1 MEKAGSAFPSPLGT
15 SVSQTNFLHPP
26 TPDAMDSSASAASF
40 DRKRDEFNDTI
51 HLTSNA
57 PPGAKG
63 GKAGGSS
70 FLWWTW
76 ALWLVGAATGLYS
89 TGSAKALMK
98 QSFFVASPQNSILLL
113 RVLTEL
119 CAVVLAAL
127 VVVVV
132 EDLQWALASRPGG
145 VSLLHFVGLDSGTG
159 VWGLLRLL
167 ATADWK
173 EKYSSLFRLLV
184 ICSIPLPGII
194 LMGAISIEMVT
205 FPEKTYPVSA
215 GIGPFNASNVYHV
228 RNSTATALLVQM
240 GSPAWSDRDSFSL
253 DPLTKGV
260 GKCTGPDGNWAPCDE
275 SHLLTG
281 GVVAIAPQT
290 DDLKQ
295 LPGSASYVVP
305 KTRVVQLEYGKV
317 PDLENLRKTGKCF
330 LLGAASAASYWCA
343 KTGDNNALLFGSAYC
358 PISMQATS
366 SCIND
371 TTWTS
376 KLEISSSL
384 FVYSRLATITYD
396 RGNFSILAVTDMTP
410 AKQDI
415 ITLDDYM
422 LSLSAVVPGFNAS
435 SSQDATKGDNSA
447 LAIYAVTALPIN
459 DSEVAKKQSLKA
471 IRKAMSV
478 PFHYFHANYFSNG
491 PSIWE
496 LTGPREGLPAD
507 MYTDLSISVL
517 SHQVVAGKV
526 SRVLFVLVSSTILC
540 LSAAI
545 IVATSRP
552 APAGWDQERQDGT
565 GGPGAGPGG
574 PGAGGHT
581 LPQSL
586 TQLGQKPKPFDVAK
600 NIKNDRLRKS
610 GSSDTGEPRAVNGKA
625 ADPIR
630 SRLDNHG
637 VKAEASNAGGNVDA
651 RGSPL
656 LPAAK
661 RPVPPWVRC
670 VSRLMYGRG
679 RGLNTG
685 GGAYRRRDKARC
697 TTTTTGPP
705 ADADADVPEAGR
717 TKLETTLIVLSL
729 CAALFLAALDVTI
742 ITTAVPTIAQEFNSN
757 IGYIWIGSA
766 YLLANAAFVP
776 TWGKISDI
784 WGRKPVLL
792 SAVGV
797 FWVGSLLCGL
807 AVDMAMLI
815 AARAIQGIGGGG
827 IIVLVNICISDLFS
841 MRQRG
846 VYFGVMGMV
855 WAVASAVG
863 PVIGG
868 FYINLPISGV
878 GIIILFFVLKLHN
891 PRTPVVKGLKAID
904 WIGTVT
910 IIGGTIMFLFGL
922 EFGGVTY
929 PWSSPTVICLIVFG
943 ILTIGLFTVNEWKYA
958 RYPVIP
964 MHLFSDW
971 SNLAAFATAFCHAFA
986 FISGSYWLLYFQGVQ
1001 GVSSLLS
1008 GVYLLPYVLSLSL
1021 MSALAGYVIRKTGN
1035 YLYLIIAGMAVA
1047 TLGFGL
1053 FHDLP
1058 LQRNFTKIVLYQIVA
1073 GLGIG
1078 PNFQSPL
1085 IAVQTSVEPR
1095 DIAAATSTFGFIRQ
1109 MATSISVVI
1118 GGVVFNNEMQN
1129 GGAGPGAGGAAVR
1142 LERGVE
1148 RGSGGGV
1155 AGRAGAD
1162 CAGRVSE

>member
-1 MEKAGSAFPSPLGT
+1 MARTIWRHSATSSPYGDSPTVMGRNSTEAARRETIDLEDISAHIRASHGGAAAPTRPWSRRTDGTTDFYGARHSIDSARTDDIRDWPRYAKMEKAGSAFPSPLGT

-57 PPGAKG
+57 PPGAEG

-76 ALWLVGAATGLYS
+76 ALWLLGALMVTLTGLYS

-545 IVATSRP
+545 IVATSRVCEKRPERCGYPTLDFAAVCAVRGMQP

-581 LPQSL
+581 LHKSL

-600 NIKNDRLRKS
+600 NIKNDR
-610 GSSDTGEPRAVNGKA
+610 V
-625 ADPIR
+625 
-630 SRLDNHG
+630 
-637 VKAEASNAGGNVDA
+637 
-651 RGSPL
+651 
-656 LPAAK
+656 
-661 RPVPPWVRC
+661 
-670 VSRLMYGRG
+670 
-679 RGLNTG
+679 
-685 GGAYRRRDKARC
+685 
-697 TTTTTGPP
+697 
-705 ADADADVPEAGR
+705 
-717 TKLETTLIVLSL
+717 
-729 CAALFLAALDVTI
+729 I
-742 ITTAVPTIAQEFNSN
+742 IS
-757 IGYIWIGSA
+757 
-766 YLLANAAFVP
+766 
-776 TWGKISDI
+776 
-784 WGRKPVLL
+784 
-792 SAVGV
+792 
-797 FWVGSLLCGL
+797 
-807 AVDMAMLI
+807 
-815 AARAIQGIGGGG
+815 
-827 IIVLVNICISDLFS
+827 
-841 MRQRG
+841 
-846 VYFGVMGMV
+846 
-855 WAVASAVG
+855 
-863 PVIGG
+863 
-868 FYINLPISGV
+868 
-878 GIIILFFVLKLHN
+878 
-891 PRTPVVKGLKAID
+891 
-904 WIGTVT
+904 
-910 IIGGTIMFLFGL
+910 
-922 EFGGVTY
+922 
-929 PWSSPTVICLIVFG
+929 
-943 ILTIGLFTVNEWKYA
+943 
-958 RYPVIP
+958 
-964 MHLFSDW
+964 
-971 SNLAAFATAFCHAFA
+971 
-986 FISGSYWLLYFQGVQ
+986 
-1001 GVSSLLS
+1001 
-1008 GVYLLPYVLSLSL
+1008 
-1021 MSALAGYVIRKTGN
+1021 
-1035 YLYLIIAGMAVA
+1035 
-1047 TLGFGL
+1047 
-1053 FHDLP
+1053 
-1058 LQRNFTKIVLYQIVA
+1058 
-1073 GLGIG
+1073 
-1078 PNFQSPL
+1078 
-1085 IAVQTSVEPR
+1085 
-1095 DIAAATSTFGFIRQ
+1095 
-1109 MATSISVVI
+1109 
-1118 GGVVFNNEMQN
+1118 
-1129 GGAGPGAGGAAVR
+1129 
-1142 LERGVE
+1142 
-1148 RGSGGGV
+1148 
-1155 AGRAGAD
+1155 
-1162 CAGRVSE
+1162 

>member
-1 MEKAGSAFPSPLGT
+1 MGRNSTEAARRETIDLEDISAHIRASHGGAAAPTRPWSRRTDGTTDFYGARHSIDSARTDDIRDWPRYAKMEKAGSAFPSPLGT

-57 PPGAKG
+57 PPGAEG

-76 ALWLVGAATGLYS
+76 ALWLLGALMVTLTGLYS

-132 EDLQWALASRPGG
+132 EDLQWALASRPG
-145 VSLLHFVGLDSGTG
+145 
-159 VWGLLRLL
+159 
-167 ATADWK
+167 
-173 EKYSSLFRLLV
+173 
-184 ICSIPLPGII
+184 
-194 LMGAISIEMVT
+194 GAISIEMVT

-422 LSLSAVVPGFNAS
+422 LSLSAVVPGFNTT

-545 IVATSRP
+545 IVATSRVCEKRPERCGYPTLDFAAVCAVRGMQP

-574 PGAGGHT
+574 PGGGGHT
-581 LPQSL
+581 LHKSL

-600 NIKNDRLRKS
+600 NIKNDR
-610 GSSDTGEPRAVNGKA
+610 V
-625 ADPIR
+625 
-630 SRLDNHG
+630 
-637 VKAEASNAGGNVDA
+637 
-651 RGSPL
+651 
-656 LPAAK
+656 
-661 RPVPPWVRC
+661 
-670 VSRLMYGRG
+670 
-679 RGLNTG
+679 
-685 GGAYRRRDKARC
+685 
-697 TTTTTGPP
+697 
-705 ADADADVPEAGR
+705 
-717 TKLETTLIVLSL
+717 
-729 CAALFLAALDVTI
+729 I
-742 ITTAVPTIAQEFNSN
+742 IS
-757 IGYIWIGSA
+757 
-766 YLLANAAFVP
+766 
-776 TWGKISDI
+776 
-784 WGRKPVLL
+784 
-792 SAVGV
+792 
-797 FWVGSLLCGL
+797 
-807 AVDMAMLI
+807 
-815 AARAIQGIGGGG
+815 
-827 IIVLVNICISDLFS
+827 
-841 MRQRG
+841 
-846 VYFGVMGMV
+846 
-855 WAVASAVG
+855 
-863 PVIGG
+863 
-868 FYINLPISGV
+868 
-878 GIIILFFVLKLHN
+878 
-891 PRTPVVKGLKAID
+891 
-904 WIGTVT
+904 
-910 IIGGTIMFLFGL
+910 
-922 EFGGVTY
+922 
-929 PWSSPTVICLIVFG
+929 
-943 ILTIGLFTVNEWKYA
+943 
-958 RYPVIP
+958 
-964 MHLFSDW
+964 
-971 SNLAAFATAFCHAFA
+971 
-986 FISGSYWLLYFQGVQ
+986 
-1001 GVSSLLS
+1001 
-1008 GVYLLPYVLSLSL
+1008 
-1021 MSALAGYVIRKTGN
+1021 
-1035 YLYLIIAGMAVA
+1035 
-1047 TLGFGL
+1047 
-1053 FHDLP
+1053 
-1058 LQRNFTKIVLYQIVA
+1058 
-1073 GLGIG
+1073 
-1078 PNFQSPL
+1078 
-1085 IAVQTSVEPR
+1085 
-1095 DIAAATSTFGFIRQ
+1095 
-1109 MATSISVVI
+1109 
-1118 GGVVFNNEMQN
+1118 
-1129 GGAGPGAGGAAVR
+1129 
-1142 LERGVE
+1142 
-1148 RGSGGGV
+1148 
-1155 AGRAGAD
+1155 
-1162 CAGRVSE
+1162 